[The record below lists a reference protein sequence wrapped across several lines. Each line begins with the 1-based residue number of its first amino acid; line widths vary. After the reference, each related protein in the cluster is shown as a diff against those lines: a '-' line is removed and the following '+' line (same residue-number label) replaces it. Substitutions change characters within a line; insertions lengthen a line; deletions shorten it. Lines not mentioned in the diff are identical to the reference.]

1 MAAAGWS
8 MAEEDANDKAEREE
22 VDEAHGSSQ
31 ICGLSR

>member
-1 MAAAGWS
+1 
-8 MAEEDANDKAEREE
+8 MAEEDANDKAELEE